1 MFNLM
6 SSSQVLYCV
15 TYYMILFQKDI
26 LSSFTKKKDTLS
38 SKLGKVHSSLKRKKK
53 AIKNEQDE
61 LILQNKN
68 KLNLALFI
76 IISWLKDMD
85 C

>member
-26 LSSFTKKKDTLS
+26 LSSSTKKDTLS
-38 SKLGKVHSSLKRKKK
+38 SKLEKVHSSLKRKK